1 MYQHHLQWRKENG
14 VDTILED
21 FTFTERTPYLQ
32 VYPQGYFNTDKLG
45 RPVTIQ
51 HLGKIEPKRIK
62 EITTTERML
71 KYHIQEYERF
81 LKHIAPVCSKL
92 QGRHVDQTFAILDV
106 KGVLSGILSGISE
119 IISAPHPWPQMDPC
133 CLPFVPVSCEP
144 PGEHTRRPA
153 PHVHIMQCGGCRC
166 NIEDGDRR
174 RPQSDSTHYQHDAR
188 PLSRD
193 ACKNMHH

>member
-1 MYQHHLQWRKENG
+1 MWTEEPLRAEYSTLLRFLRARDYDIPKTSTMYLHHLQWRRENG

-45 RPVTIQ
+45 RPITIQ

-92 QGRHVDQTFAILDV
+92 QGRHIDQTFAILDV
-106 KGVLSGILSGISE
+106 KGAFQIARSVLSYPATSIVPDCVSRNLCPFMSSLWTDGLS
-119 IISAPHPWPQMDPC
+119 
-133 CLPFVPVSCEP
+133 
-144 PGEHTRRPA
+144 
-153 PHVHIMQCGGCRC
+153 
-166 NIEDGDRR
+166 
-174 RPQSDSTHYQHDAR
+174 
-188 PLSRD
+188 
-193 ACKNMHH
+193 